1 MESGR
6 DLSAKSIQNQTKP
19 PRRNRGRLRSAHPPL
34 PRTAHLPAPTHR
46 RVGPAP
52 TTPRTSAASAP
63 RGRGGV
69 GRKQALLVTGDAAR
83 TAPARPPG
91 SAGGGPRAR
100 RGRASDGWSR
110 RPGPGSLS
118 RRPWFAG
125 RARLT
130 WRPPPTVICE
140 SVINLLLRE
149 TDLVRARSHRASN
162 LRPIASLGS
171 VFYFRK
177 AHYGFFK

>member
-1 MESGR
+1 MQGNPNYKTLLCGNQRKYVGRFGNMESGR

-63 RGRGGV
+63 RGRAGV
-69 GRKQALLVTGDAAR
+69 GREQALLVTGDAAR

-100 RGRASDGWSR
+100 AEGERAMDGRGGRVPGRFPGALGLRS
-110 RPGPGSLS
+110 GPG
-118 RRPWFAG
+118 
-125 RARLT
+125 
-130 WRPPPTVICE
+130 
-140 SVINLLLRE
+140 
-149 TDLVRARSHRASN
+149 
-162 LRPIASLGS
+162 
-171 VFYFRK
+171 
-177 AHYGFFK
+177 